1 MKPSPRLLRLL
12 AGLILLG
19 GSFSTFAG
27 TWFDHFPGSALA
39 SDWIG
44 DRDYFFVTNGA
55 LNGISAS
62 PIAPV
67 PLRRVEVGTN
77 WDDYTV
83 QCRIDVVTPNLLV
96 CTKGALVLRD
106 NGKDG
111 YVFALHV
118 ATQTIE
124 VYRLSD
130 QEMLLSQFAPL
141 ELKTWYLVRAE
152 LQDASLSF
160 FVDDQLIGTVTDDR
174 SLSGTVGVGVQDTMQ
189 TMFEDFTVTGPNIPG
204 NGLGLSVGPKIT
216 LSWPSSLTNYVLQVT
231 SNLSAAGAWDPVT
244 NTPTNSGGQF
254 TITLEPSPGSHFY
267 RLVPKSP

>member
-12 AGLILLG
+12 AGLSLLG
-19 GSFSTFAG
+19 ASSLTSAG
-27 TWFDHFPGSALA
+27 TWSDHFSGNALG
-39 SDWIG
+39 SDWQG
-44 DRDYFFVTNGA
+44 DRDYFSVTNGA
-55 LNGISAS
+55 LSGVSAS

-67 PLRRVEVGTN
+67 PLHKVEVGTN
-77 WDDYTV
+77 WGDYTV

-118 ATQTIE
+118 ATLTIE

-130 QEMLLSQFAPL
+130 QEMLLSHFAPL

-152 LQDASLSF
+152 LQGANMSF

-174 SLSGTVGVGVQDTMQ
+174 SLAGAVGLGVQDTMQ
-189 TMFEDFTVTGPNIPG
+189 TMFQDFTVTGPNIPG
-204 NGLGLSVGPKIT
+204 NGLELSVGPKIT

-231 SNLSAAGAWDPVT
+231 ANLSAAAAWNTVT
-244 NTPTNSGGQF
+244 NSPTNSGGQLSV
-254 TITLEPSPGSHFY
+254 TLDPSPGSHFY
-267 RLVPKSP
+267 RLAPTNP